1 MDFVK
6 RIYYWYHYHSVLGSI
21 FLATSGKSWVCVCVM
36 FLMTTYTHTH
46 VCFRTKEGDL
56 KRIRMSLPQMA
67 ILLLLTKEIREN
79 LPFFFPRPGCGSRED
94 GAGQHQQIP
103 VLSQCRWDLLPHG
116 SRWGKQKRGMSC
128 KDLLGSNS
136 RFIHADRIQRPLSQ
150 EWHPS
155 EQVGDLH
162 GILLLAPSIAE
173 TEIRF
178 LGTNPNDSSL
188 LLRSHWEGR
197 RDLEIF
203 FLKNP
208 FLHHLWFLRKMPQIS
223 SFTALQFVSEK

>member
-1 MDFVK
+1 
-6 RIYYWYHYHSVLGSI
+6 
-21 FLATSGKSWVCVCVM
+21 
-36 FLMTTYTHTH
+36 
-46 VCFRTKEGDL
+46 
-56 KRIRMSLPQMA
+56 MA

-79 LPFFFPRPGCGSRED
+79 LPFFSQAWVWEQGGWCWAAPADPS
-94 GAGQHQQIP
+94 ALP
-103 VLSQCRWDLLPHG
+103 VISQCRWDPLPHG
-116 SRWGKQKRGMSC
+116 SRWGKQKGGMSC

-136 RFIHADRIQRPLSQ
+136 RFIHADRIQRPPSQ

-197 RDLEIF
+197 RDLF
-203 FLKNP
+203 SQKSLSPPPLVLKKNATD
-208 FLHHLWFLRKMPQIS
+208 FIIY
-223 SFTALQFVSEK
+223 SFTICLWKVVIKQLISTQHIIWRHKEVKIDNSSCCLIRDIF